1 MSLLIVMLIIIY
13 DNLQIFYKENYDIPY
28 TDCNEIFQASKGY
41 KDIYLQE
48 IHWQSLLRGLDNG
61 FKNVI

>member
-1 MSLLIVMLIIIY
+1 MLIIIY

-48 IHWQSLLRGLDNG
+48 IH
-61 FKNVI
+61 